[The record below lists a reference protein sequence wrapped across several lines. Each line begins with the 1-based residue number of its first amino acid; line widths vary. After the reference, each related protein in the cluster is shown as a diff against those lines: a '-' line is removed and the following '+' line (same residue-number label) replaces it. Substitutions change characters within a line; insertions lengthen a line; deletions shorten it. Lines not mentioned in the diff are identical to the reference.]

1 CEGGRDAP
9 PAAVVGAGE
18 PGGVDRLEARAAA
31 DEERRRLVHAAAG
44 REVARGLQ
52 LGRDGASVA
61 RGEDLLDVEARD
73 GGGDAAELPVGR
85 PARVLGALVVVGK
98 VGDVPELVLPARRVR
113 GGSGAAVTL

>member
-1 CEGGRDAP
+1 GRLDRGGQA
-9 PAAVVGAGE
+9 
-18 PGGVDRLEARAAA
+18 GGVDRLEARTAA

-52 LGRDGASVA
+52 LGRDGGAVA

-85 PARVLGALVVVGK
+85 PARVLGALVVVGE
-98 VGDVPELVLPARRVR
+98 VGDVPELVLPARGLGDAR
-113 GGSGAAVTL
+113 G